1 MQHTYTVNIE
11 HDVYRYFLTTKEY
24 HQGTLNTPCSAE
36 RILTSCLYRIIRGI
50 YLDSHGWSVDVLY
63 SAAYTFIDIWRA
75 IPATKLLAT
84 SSYKLG
90 FYRYG
95 WGSRTFRNI
104 TIDSTYV
111 LIQGWLSMTQLLLE
125 HSWRSHYNGQGKAD
139 DFPLKM
145 KAYLGNSPK
154 HFVVQAGKLLRAPK
168 KPLEMVSLTINTKAC
183 SEEYLP
189 T

>member
-1 MQHTYTVNIE
+1 MLSWKDFNELSLPYQWWYIFGLSSLKCGRLV
-11 HDVYRYFLTTKEY
+11 F
-24 HQGTLNTPCSAE
+24 CS
-36 RILTSCLYRIIRGI
+36 INLYW
-50 YLDSHGWSVDVLY
+50 YLAGL
-63 SAAYTFIDIWRA
+63 
-75 IPATKLLAT
+75 PATKLLAT

-104 TIDSTYV
+104 TIDSTYI

-183 SEEYLP
+183 NEEYLP

>member
-1 MQHTYTVNIE
+1 MLGSGLSQKCS
-11 HDVYRYFLTTKEY
+11 FLNVWTSKFTSNVTSGSVRASGLSNNTAGFCKRPRLILLSLLGSTKVIFNFVI
-24 HQGTLNTPCSAE
+24 H
-36 RILTSCLYRIIRGI
+36 ILTP
-50 YLDSHGWSVDVLY
+50 WSVDVLY

-104 TIDSTYV
+104 TTDSIYI

-125 HSWRSHYNGQGKAD
+125 HSWRSHYDACLENLVLNQ
-139 DFPLKM
+139 L
-145 KAYLGNSPK
+145 LIS
-154 HFVVQAGKLLRAPK
+154 KLLFYFIPITC
-168 KPLEMVSLTINTKAC
+168 LFDIVLI
-183 SEEYLP
+183 L
-189 T
+189 

>member
-36 RILTSCLYRIIRGI
+36 RILTSCLCPIIGGI

-63 SAAYTFIDIWRA
+63 SAAYTFIDIWLA

-104 TIDSTYV
+104 TIYSLYS
-111 LIQGWLSMTQLLLE
+111 GMTQHDTATSKTFLKVTLHSLFFTKTDEQFTMEITRNHISYCSLL
-125 HSWRSHYNGQGKAD
+125 N
-139 DFPLKM
+139 
-145 KAYLGNSPK
+145 
-154 HFVVQAGKLLRAPK
+154 
-168 KPLEMVSLTINTKAC
+168 VSKVI
-183 SEEYLP
+183 
-189 T
+189 